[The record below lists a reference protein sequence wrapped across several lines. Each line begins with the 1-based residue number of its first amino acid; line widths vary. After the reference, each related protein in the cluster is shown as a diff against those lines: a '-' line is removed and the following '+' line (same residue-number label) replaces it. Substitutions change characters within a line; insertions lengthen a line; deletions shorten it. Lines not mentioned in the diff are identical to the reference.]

1 MSLGLE
7 LPGGPVTCLDLPPL
21 GVQPLTIYPKR
32 EAEAPSLTTELE
44 SPEYHSTAFVWS
56 KESVGPGRTEG
67 KRETDFIF

>member
-1 MSLGLE
+1 MNAHWALSCDQGS
-7 LPGGPVTCLDLPPL
+7 PALPPL
-21 GVQPLTIYPKR
+21 GVQPLTVYPKR